1 MQMINVWAGQSQ
13 VSTTAC
19 ESKNFKA
26 PLATPHHNAYWHVT
40 LKVSHIWFSMIISL

>member
-19 ESKNFKA
+19 ESRIKK
-26 PLATPHHNAYWHVT
+26 L
-40 LKVSHIWFSMIISL
+40 